1 MSFKV
6 SKIVIG
12 RGKTTTDEK
21 QSEWTRRYY
30 EVEAVIED
38 EHSLELAKGSIEAL
52 LDIWLEGKTISQSPS
67 PLPEKLKYDM
77 SKVRWEQAQGTS
89 GPYEKS
95 SDVGNLDFKGLLKDV
110 QAHDGKMAVGEYFV
124 WAFQNGGSLGRKKRK
139 PKGEEDKPIAKESS
153 QDAKNIVEKFP
164 EDLRDIL
171 SFECQADA
179 VIIKPRQFLGSENFA
194 KTASIVKTQGGNYV
208 SAGKGSHFRIPIKA
222 SK

>member
-52 LDIWLEGKTISQSPS
+52 LDAWLKGESISP
-67 PLPEKLKYDM
+67 PLPEKPPKYDM
-77 SKVRWEQAQGTS
+77 AKIPWEQAQGSS

-95 SDVGNLDFKGLLKDV
+95 SSVDNLDFKALLKDV
-110 QAHDGKMAVGEYFV
+110 QAHGGKMSVGDYFV
-124 WAFQNGGSLGRKKRK
+124 WAFRNGSTLGKKKRK
-139 PKGEEDKPIAKESS
+139 
-153 QDAKNIVEKFP
+153 
-164 EDLRDIL
+164 
-171 SFECQADA
+171 
-179 VIIKPRQFLGSENFA
+179 
-194 KTASIVKTQGGNYV
+194 
-208 SAGKGSHFRIPIKA
+208 
-222 SK
+222 